1 MTQSIQE
8 MVMSGSLGEE
18 RRGRQAGEGTW
29 GGNVGDGAHGGNASR
44 GPDRESVTIR
54 APITRRDGPCRQR
67 NAERPKTARRR
78 LKSGSPPSTFLE
90 SRHSTDD
97 ADGVIPPPYAV
108 STVPRMPLDT
118 TSRLL
123 TPFLD
128 RLSDEEL
135 DAIPY
140 GVVQLNASGLVLSY
154 NRAEADNAG
163 SIPRPIGRNFFL
175 EVYSSANVPE
185 LWNRFRQA
193 VMDRRFDETFQ
204 YTFSCGPVPR
214 PVLVRMYYSV
224 RTKSVWLFVA
234 KPDGS
239 PLDRVVPTT
248 DFIVP
253 TPLHGVDLRT
263 PRVA

>member
-1 MTQSIQE
+1 
-8 MVMSGSLGEE
+8 
-18 RRGRQAGEGTW
+18 
-29 GGNVGDGAHGGNASR
+29 
-44 GPDRESVTIR
+44 
-54 APITRRDGPCRQR
+54 
-67 NAERPKTARRR
+67 
-78 LKSGSPPSTFLE
+78 
-90 SRHSTDD
+90 
-97 ADGVIPPPYAV
+97 
-108 STVPRMPLDT
+108 MPLDT

-135 DAIPY
+135 DVIPY

-154 NRAEADNAG
+154 NKAEADNTG
-163 SIPRPIGRNFFL
+163 SISRPIGRNFFL

-193 VMDRRFDETFQ
+193 VIDRRVDDTFQ

-214 PVLVRMYYSV
+214 RVQLRMYYSV

-234 KPDGS
+234 KPDGT
-239 PLDRVVPTT
+239 PLDRVAPT
-248 DFIVP
+248 DDDWIVP
-253 TPLHGVDLRT
+253 PPRHGVDLRT